1 MPELPD
7 LTAYLEALEVRVVG
21 QRLEKLSFPSPF
33 VLRSVV
39 PPAGDLE
46 GRTVTGF
53 RRLGKRI
60 VFALAG
66 EFFIVVHL
74 MVAGRFQFLPAGGA
88 NAKAARGRPRPGT
101 MAEFVFSSGTLVLTE
116 AGKKRRAAVFLV
128 RGEAD
133 LAGHDPG
140 GIEPLTSDFAAFRR
154 ALATENHT
162 LKRAL
167 TDPHLVAGIGNAYS
181 DEILHRARLSPFAR
195 TGDLSDEGWRRL
207 YAATRETL
215 GEWVD
220 RLRGELAGRFPDRV
234 TAFRPEMAVHG
245 RFRQPCPVCATA
257 VQRIVYAENEANY
270 CPVCQTGGKLL
281 ADRVLSRLLH
291 ADWPKS
297 LEELEQKKS
306 AARAAG
312 RATRSGLLV
321 LTLALVG
328 ANGALPAA
336 AAGGPEAPA
345 SWPDQEPPLGRSVE
359 PPRPLPAQP
368 PNPVRLAEAR
378 ALLAA
383 RTRTDA
389 AAVVSERPLGSYLL
403 LTDIADPALLART
416 EVVVGALE
424 ELYALR
430 YGQRPL
436 GTPREAIVL
445 FATEEDYRRFQAGD
459 PRLAGVS
466 SSTGLAGKGIVATY
480 RGARADE
487 ELLGT
492 LVHELGHLLNRRAI
506 GPSLP
511 SWLDEGIADDLG
523 ASRIDH
529 QGRLLPASWSRTLD
543 IRGPEIR
550 ISGGEAALRD
560 LAALFGPDGSAPG
573 RLDLGGILALDWEE
587 FVGEAGAELHYAAA
601 TAFIRMLLAAPAK
614 AALFRRWLAGVA
626 DGASPDA
633 EALRR
638 ELGHSWEELDRD
650 LALWTRAELA
660 RLPPLRSE
668 RSGAEPHPAGAA
680 RLPGE

>member
-33 VLRSVV
+33 VLRSATR
-39 PPAGDLE
+39 AGL
-46 GRTVTGF
+46 
-53 RRLGKRI
+53 L
-60 VFALAG
+60 ALA
-66 EFFIVVHL
+66 V
-74 MVAGRFQFLPAGGA
+74 
-88 NAKAARGRPRPGT
+88 
-101 MAEFVFSSGTLVLTE
+101 
-116 AGKKRRAAVFLV
+116 
-128 RGEAD
+128 
-133 LAGHDPG
+133 
-140 GIEPLTSDFAAFRR
+140 
-154 ALATENHT
+154 
-162 LKRAL
+162 
-167 TDPHLVAGIGNAYS
+167 LVAGGI
-181 DEILHRARLSPFAR
+181 
-195 TGDLSDEGWRRL
+195 T
-207 YAATRETL
+207 
-215 GEWVD
+215 
-220 RLRGELAGRFPDRV
+220 
-234 TAFRPEMAVHG
+234 
-245 RFRQPCPVCATA
+245 
-257 VQRIVYAENEANY
+257 
-270 CPVCQTGGKLL
+270 
-281 ADRVLSRLLH
+281 
-291 ADWPKS
+291 
-297 LEELEQKKS
+297 
-306 AARAAG
+306 
-312 RATRSGLLV
+312 
-321 LTLALVG
+321 
-328 ANGALPAA
+328 GALPAA

-345 SWPDQEPPLGRSVE
+345 SLPDAEPPLGRSVE

-389 AAVVSERPLGSYLL
+389 AGNPVVSERPFGSYLL
-403 LTDIADPALLART
+403 LTDIADPALLARA

-424 ELYALR
+424 ELYTAR

-523 ASRIDH
+523 ASRIDR

-560 LAALFGPDGSAPG
+560 LAAIFGPDGSAPG
-573 RLDLGGILALDWEE
+573 RLDLGGMLALDWEE

-601 TAFIRMLLAAPAK
+601 TAFIRMLLAAPTK

-638 ELGHSWEELDRD
+638 ELGRCWEELDRD

-668 RSGAEPHPAGAA
+668 RSGAEPHPADAA